1 MGAEVIVEMVQEEC
15 STGSGGQLDAGR
27 KQARTDQ
34 DEPPRG
40 DCFHTAQYAAGK
52 WIPMVWKFSRPC
64 TLAKTHQRFLY
75 TSRVTTQGKLSE
87 YQTPVQ
93 FLGAYSVA
101 VLFVDPRL
109 DMWRAVAIL
118 GSSPHLDR

>member
-1 MGAEVIVEMVQEEC
+1 MGAEAIVEMVLEEC

-34 DEPPRG
+34 DERPRG
-40 DCFHTAQYAAGK
+40 DCFHTAQYALGK
-52 WIPMVWKFSRPC
+52 WVPMARKFSRPC
-64 TLAKTHQRFLY
+64 TLATNHQRFLY
-75 TSRVTTQGKLSE
+75 RSRASTQGKLSE

-93 FLGAYSVA
+93 CLGAYSVA